1 MPEAVM
7 PRSLWETPL
16 LTFALFMVAISLPA
30 NSKAASLLEEVK
42 GQKVAVAVFAQHE
55 SVKAFSKTVQ
65 SRFESI
71 LTDNGVTI
79 LDEAAVADL
88 KNVWKKLEDPG
99 YVVTAEE
106 FIQNSEKYQIQ
117 MLSRVFIT
125 ATASPGLADYYSA
138 TAQADIRFIKDKDA
152 RAIAATGVPMG
163 GPGNPPSDGISKDS
177 AIINALYRSLETSCA
192 KIGFEVSDPTQA
204 RLINIGLE
212 GPFQINTGRAN
223 HEVERD
229 SLLGK
234 IASLQDK
241 TWRTEE
247 ITCTARDP
255 SGNLGAVAGYIIDT
269 DFHRKPQRMY
279 GSKMHIV
286 DVKNGKENTVLECHE
301 IGFGGSGTR
310 RILDCTFLANW
321 IHLAAVSGTTLF
333 LWNVEQG
340 RLIDSKPLTQ
350 PLESGTIC
358 YQRSEE
364 GVVLIVN
371 GKNDL
376 HWAYKL
382 IRRK

>member
-1 MPEAVM
+1 
-7 PRSLWETPL
+7 
-16 LTFALFMVAISLPA
+16 
-30 NSKAASLLEEVK
+30 
-42 GQKVAVAVFAQHE
+42 
-55 SVKAFSKTVQ
+55 
-65 SRFESI
+65 
-71 LTDNGVTI
+71 
-79 LDEAAVADL
+79 
-88 KNVWKKLEDPG
+88 
-99 YVVTAEE
+99 
-106 FIQNSEKYQIQ
+106 
-117 MLSRVFIT
+117 
-125 ATASPGLADYYSA
+125 
-138 TAQADIRFIKDKDA
+138 
-152 RAIAATGVPMG
+152 
-163 GPGNPPSDGISKDS
+163 
-177 AIINALYRSLETSCA
+177 
-192 KIGFEVSDPTQA
+192 
-204 RLINIGLE
+204 
-212 GPFQINTGRAN
+212 
-223 HEVERD
+223 
-229 SLLGK
+229 
-234 IASLQDK
+234 
-241 TWRTEE
+241 
-247 ITCTARDP
+247 
-255 SGNLGAVAGYIIDT
+255 
-269 DFHRKPQRMY
+269 MY